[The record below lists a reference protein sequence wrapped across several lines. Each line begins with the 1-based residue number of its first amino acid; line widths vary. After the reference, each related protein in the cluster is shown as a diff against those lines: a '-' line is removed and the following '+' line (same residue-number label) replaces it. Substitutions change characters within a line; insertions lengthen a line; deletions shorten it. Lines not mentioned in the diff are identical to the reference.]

1 MLLRNKLSLLSTK
14 LLVIYAILLCI
25 KDDGMGPKELHQYFL
40 NNSPVK
46 ATKHLGKLERFKEGL
61 PPDRFNEEIYDL
73 TMNPSTGAPN
83 YQSKLQVQQQIIE
96 RSRFKIGAVP
106 GQDAASPWYTIGPN
120 NEAGRSRAA
129 LFDLADTADY
139 NRVIAGGVSGG
150 LWENTDITNSA
161 VAWTRIIDVPGNL
174 AVTNIIQDPTD
185 TNIMFV
191 GTGESYTSGDV
202 TGNGIYRSTNGG
214 VNWTQVFGSS
224 TGIATSTYNTG
235 NSIYEVEGYFYVNDL
250 AIWDHDNNS
259 ATQEYIYAAL
269 GYNAHSK
276 MNSTFLDLFDYD
288 LYLSRDGGNT
298 WNPVTI
304 TNPDTGVTEQFNDID
319 VQTISN
325 RLWLSTTNSFNN
337 TPGGNFYYAEPDG
350 AASIIRK
357 TPTWTTTPTNIRRT
371 EIAPSATNTDTHYII
386 ASVNNEANL
395 YKTTDDFS
403 TITTLNEPQDDEV
416 GMSSTDFTRGQSFY
430 DLEIEVDPTDDNIV
444 YAGGINWHRSDD
456 GGATWEQITKWN
468 NSPSW
473 FPNVTNISVSH
484 ADQHGLYFRPTAPD
498 EAVIVNDGGVAY
510 TTSLA
515 QATNT
520 ATFSDRENNFIT
532 TQFYRVAQTPDDFA
546 GDDLVLGGTQ
556 DNGTYQLSN
565 PGQATTAATS
575 IQGGDG
581 AATFFDQEGGDYSI
595 SNYIYNNSITR
606 INYDAAGNRDGGNW
620 WGTNLSD
627 DLSIPDNEGSF
638 INPAALDS
646 YNDIYFSNGRYC
658 DNCGP
663 PITSYLPARVRVI
676 TDLDGSP
683 STFTID
689 NVGSTTDYITAL
701 EVSRHTTNTTTLF
714 VGLRSGELKKITNA
728 GVDGGATITPNIHNQ
743 VGSISDIHIGETE
756 DDIYLTYYNY
766 GINGN
771 VMYSSDGGASWSNK
785 EGNLPDIPVF
795 SILHNPYEE
804 DEVIVGTE
812 LGVWKTDNFTNASPN
827 WTVAEEGMSDV
838 AVHDM
843 VFRGPSATN
852 NRVVAATYGRGIYVG
867 SFSSNSNP
875 PVTNTDSITLAEGG
889 TATTTTA
896 GATSVLINDT
906 DVDGDALT
914 ADFTQGPV
922 NAAVGDWAYSNTG
935 SFTYTHD
942 GSETTTD
949 TLVYRAYDGTTYGD
963 TVTVTINIT
972 PVNDCPTVVNPI
984 ADFNAIE
991 DDSDTVLNLSNTF
1004 GDEDN
1009 VMINITNVANA
1020 NTALLTATLN
1030 TNTLTLEYIENQ
1042 TGMATITIDVSDGT
1056 CTEQEEFVVTVIP
1069 QNDPPVGSP
1078 EVINVMENGTVTTT
1092 TGGATS
1098 VLINDTDA
1106 DGDALTADFTQGPFN
1121 AAGAGWAYS
1130 NTGSFTYTHD
1140 GSETTTDTFFYRA
1153 YDGTSYGNTVTVTIN
1168 ITPVNDCPT
1177 VVNPIADFTAMEDDP
1192 DTVLD
1197 LSNTFGDVDNANITI
1212 TNVSNANTALLTA
1225 TLNTNTLTLDYIN
1238 NQTGMATITINVTD
1252 GSCVEQETF
1261 VVTVVPQNDA
1271 PVGSPDVI
1279 DVMEN
1284 GTATTTTDNTSSVLT
1299 YDTDTENDP
1308 LTATLV
1314 PGSGPF
1320 HHQGGLGSFSL
1331 SSSGT
1336 FTYQHDGSETT
1347 TDTFDYTLS
1356 DGFSNVTVSVTINIT
1371 PVNDCPINSTPTL
1384 DIIVDE
1390 DDPDTIINFNDVF
1403 FDADLLPMQN
1413 SLSFIVTHTN
1423 ASLATLTLN
1432 TSTLTIDF
1440 QDNQFGSMVVTV
1452 TADDNAGCNTTV
1464 DVFNIT
1470 VNDVNDI
1477 PNTVTDT
1484 IAVDEGGTATITTA
1498 NNVSLLDNDSDIDGP
1513 DPIEMQIVSM
1523 PQYGTFAWSGTGT
1536 FTYVHDGSE
1545 TTTDSFSYLTF
1556 DGQDQGNTVVV
1567 LINISPI
1574 NDCPQ
1579 NTIFRNSVI
1588 NEDDGGLGYPIAT
1601 SDTSDPD
1608 NAYPLASYTVTYT
1621 NASIASVTFD
1631 PVVGDPF
1638 FQPIPNQN
1646 GTMTGTVT
1654 ISDGDPSCTLEVPFQ
1669 LTILPVNDCPTLDN
1683 PITDVSVNEDA
1694 PNQWIDIQNTFSDLE
1709 STTLIYSVSSNDPS
1723 IVTASLTA
1731 TSIILDF
1738 QDDAYGNATIII
1750 TASDG
1755 DINCTTD
1762 DLFDVTIASVNDGPT
1777 TNPEEIS
1784 VVNGGTITTLN
1795 DGTTT
1800 SVLDN
1805 DSDPE
1810 NNPITAELVTTT
1822 VNGTLILNTNGTF
1835 SYTHDGS
1842 ATSTDTFFYR
1852 ATDGYIPGNTVSVTI
1867 YINDPPVAV
1876 TETIA
1881 VLEAGTATTLNDGVT
1896 TSLLANDINTD
1907 GDPLTAVL
1915 VTNPTEG
1922 TLTLNPNGTFSY
1934 VHGGGNL
1941 SSDSF
1946 TYSANDG
1953 KINSAPVAV
1962 SITVTGTN
1970 DPPVAN
1976 NDNIIV
1982 PLNGTATTLD
1992 NGQTSVIAN
2001 DSDPDGDVLT
2011 ATLVSSPSFGALTLN
2026 PGGTFSYTQNGTLNS
2041 GDSFTYTVTDGTL
2054 TSAAA
2059 TVNILLSCSPCT
2071 ESIIEGGPNGVS
2083 FSYTD
2088 CLCKTVRV
2096 YVPKGKAYTFCHLDN
2111 SINVNAG
2118 NYTLITS
2125 RVCN

>member
-1 MLLRNKLSLLSTK
+1 MLLRDKLSLWSTK
-14 LLVIYAILLCI
+14 LLVVLVMILCI
-25 KDDGMGPKELHQYFL
+25 KDDGMSPKELHQYFL
-40 NNSPVK
+40 DNSPVQ
-46 ATKHLGKLERFKEGL
+46 ATKHLGKLERFKQGL

-73 TMNPSTGAPN
+73 TMNPSTGVPD

-106 GQDAASPWYTIGPN
+106 GQDADSPWYTIGPN

-129 LFDLADTADY
+129 LFDLADTGDY

-150 LWENTDITNSA
+150 LWENTDITDPG
-161 VAWTRIIDVPGNL
+161 VAWTRVTGVHGNL
-174 AVTNIIQDPTD
+174 AVSVIIQDPTD
-185 TNIMFV
+185 TNVMYV
-191 GTGESYTSGDV
+191 GTGESYTTGDV
-202 TGNGIYRSTNGG
+202 AGNGIYKSTNGG
-214 VNWTQVFGSS
+214 NNWIEVFPFPRSEITTTTVSG
-224 TGIATSTYNTG
+224 GEYD
-235 NSIYEVEGYFYVNDL
+235 VEGYFYINDL
-250 AIWDHDNNS
+250 AIWDHDNNP
-259 ATQEYIYAAL
+259 ATQEHIYAAL
-269 GYNAHSK
+269 GESFHSK
-276 MNSTFLDLFDYD
+276 MNQTFKDLTIYG
-288 LYLSRDGGNT
+288 LYRSIDGGIEWEKIAVNH
-298 WNPVTI
+298 
-304 TNPDTGVTEQFNDID
+304 PDNGAVGEHFNDID
-319 VQTISN
+319 VQKVSN
-325 RLWLSTTNSFNN
+325 RLWLSTTRSSYNFD
-337 TPGGNFYYAEPDG
+337 GGNFYFAEPDG
-350 AASIIRK
+350 TSSITRV
-357 TPTWTTTPTNIRRT
+357 TPTWTSTPTSIRRT
-371 EIAPSATNTDTHYII
+371 EIAPSETNTNTHYII
-386 ASVNNEANL
+386 ASVDGEANL
-395 YKTTDDFS
+395 YKTTDNFT
-403 TITTLNEPQDDEV
+403 TITTLNEPQDDED
-416 GMSSTDFTRGQSFY
+416 GMSPTDFTRGQSFY
-430 DLEIEVDPTDDNIV
+430 DLEIEVDPTDDDIV
-444 YAGGINWHRSDD
+444 YAGGINWHRSND
-456 GGATWEQITKWN
+456 GGTTWEQITKWN
-468 NSPSW
+468 DSDAW

-484 ADQHGLYFRPTAPD
+484 ADQHGLYFRPNAPD
-498 EAVIVNDGGVAY
+498 QAVVVNDGGVAY
-510 TTSLA
+510 STSLS

-520 ATFSDRENNFIT
+520 TTFSDREDNFVT

-546 GDDLVLGGTQ
+546 GDDLILGGTQ

-565 PGQATTAATS
+565 PNQALTAATS

-606 INYDAAGNRDGGNW
+606 IDYDAAGNRDIGNW

-627 DLSIPDNEGSF
+627 NLSIADNEGSF

-646 YNDIYFSNGRYC
+646 YNDIYFSNAGN
-658 DNCGP
+658 D
-663 PITSYLPARVRVI
+663 VRVI
-676 TDLDGSP
+676 SDLDGTP
-683 STFTID
+683 STFKIS
-689 NVGSTTDYITAL
+689 NVNTGSDYVTAL

-743 VGSISDIHIGETE
+743 VGSISDVHIGETE

-771 VMYSSDGGASWSNK
+771 IMYSDDGGANWSNK

-804 DEVIVGTE
+804 DEVIIGTE
-812 LGVWKTDNFTNASPN
+812 LGVWKTNNFTNPSPN

-843 VFRGPSATN
+843 VFRGSSATN

-867 SFSSNSNP
+867 SFSANTNA
-875 PVTNTDSITLAEGG
+875 PVTNTDSITLLEGG

-896 GATSVLINDT
+896 GVTSVLANDT
-906 DVDGDALT
+906 DGDGDALT
-914 ADFTQGPV
+914 ADFTQGPI
-922 NAAVGDWAYSNTG
+922 NAAGAGWAYSSTG

-949 TLVYRAYDGTTYGD
+949 TFVYRAYDGTTYGD

-972 PVNDCPTVVNPI
+972 PVNDCPTVDNPI
-984 ADFNAIE
+984 ADFN
-991 DDSDTVLNLSNTF
+991 
-1004 GDEDN
+1004 
-1009 VMINITNVANA
+1009 
-1020 NTALLTATLN
+1020 
-1030 TNTLTLEYIENQ
+1030 
-1042 TGMATITIDVSDGT
+1042 
-1056 CTEQEEFVVTVIP
+1056 
-1069 QNDPPVGSP
+1069 
-1078 EVINVMENGTVTTT
+1078 
-1092 TGGATS
+1092 
-1098 VLINDTDA
+1098 
-1106 DGDALTADFTQGPFN
+1106 
-1121 AAGAGWAYS
+1121 
-1130 NTGSFTYTHD
+1130 
-1140 GSETTTDTFFYRA
+1140 
-1153 YDGTSYGNTVTVTIN
+1153 
-1168 ITPVNDCPT
+1168 
-1177 VVNPIADFTAMEDDP
+1177 AMEDDP

-1197 LSNTFGDVDNANITI
+1197 LSNTFGDVDNAMITI

-1225 TLNTNTLTLDYIN
+1225 TINTNTLTLDYID
-1238 NQTGMATITINVTD
+1238 NQTGMATITIDVTD
-1252 GSCVEQETF
+1252 GTCVEQETF

-1271 PVGSPDVI
+1271 PVGSPDSI
-1279 DVMEN
+1279 NVMEN
-1284 GTATTTTDNTSSVLT
+1284 GTATTTTANSSSVLT
-1299 YDTDTENDP
+1299 NDTDTENDP
-1308 LTATLV
+1308 LRATLV

-1320 HHQGGLGSFSL
+1320 HHQVGLASFNL
-1331 SSSGT
+1331 SPSGT

-1347 TDTFDYTLS
+1347 TDTFDYSLS
-1356 DGFSNVTVSVTINIT
+1356 DGFSNVTVSVNINIT

-1390 DDPDTIINFNDVF
+1390 DEPDTLINFNDVIS
-1403 FDADLLPMQN
+1403 DADLLPIPN
-1413 SLSFIVTHTN
+1413 SLSYTVTHTN
-1423 ASLATLTLN
+1423 KSLATLTFN
-1432 TSTLTIDF
+1432 TSTLTIDY
-1440 QDNQFGSMVVTV
+1440 QDNQSGSMVVTV
-1452 TADDNAGCNTTV
+1452 TADDNAGCDTTI

-1470 VNDVNDI
+1470 VNSVNDI

-1484 IAVDEGGTATITTA
+1484 ISVDEGGTVTTTTA
-1498 NNVSLLDNDSDIDGP
+1498 NNSSLLDNDSDIDGP
-1513 DPIEMQIVSM
+1513 NPIEMQIVSP
-1523 PQYGTFAWSGTGT
+1523 PQFGTFAWSGTGT
-1536 FTYVHDGSE
+1536 FTYEHDSSE

-1556 DGQDQGNTVVV
+1556 DGQDQGNTVLV

-1579 NTIFRNSVI
+1579 NTEFRNQVI
-1588 NEDDGGLGYPIAT
+1588 NEDAGGLGYPIAT
-1601 SDTSDPD
+1601 SDTTDPD
-1608 NAYPLASYTVTYT
+1608 NPYPLASYTVTYT

-1631 PVVGDPF
+1631 PAVGDPF

-1694 PNQWIDIQNTFSDLE
+1694 PDQWIDIQNTFSDLE

-1738 QDDAYGNATIII
+1738 QDDGNGNATIII
-1750 TASDG
+1750 TVTDG

-1762 DLFDVTIASVNDGPT
+1762 DVFDVTIASINDGPT
-1777 TNPEEIS
+1777 TNPESIS
-1784 VVNGGTITTLN
+1784 VISGNTVTTLI
-1795 DGTTT
+1795 DGVTT

-1805 DSDPE
+1805 DTDPE
-1810 NNPITAELVTTT
+1810 GDAITSVLVTTT
-1822 VNGTLILNTNGTF
+1822 LNGVLILNANGTF

-1842 ATSTDTFFYR
+1842 ATSTDTFYYR
-1852 ATDGYIPGNTVSVTI
+1852 ATDGYVPGNTVSVSI
-1867 YINDPPVAV
+1867 FINNPPVAV

-1881 VLEAGTATTLNDGVT
+1881 VMEGGTATTTTNGSTSVLSND
-1896 TSLLANDINTD
+1896 TD
-1907 GDPLTAVL
+1907 ADAGDPLTAVL

-1941 SSDSF
+1941 ASDSF

-1953 KINSAPVAV
+1953 KINGAPVTV

-1976 NDNIIV
+1976 DDNIIV
-1982 PLNGTATTLD
+1982 PLNGTITTLD
-1992 NGQTSVIAN
+1992 NYQTSLTAN
-2001 DSDPDGDVLT
+2001 DIDPDGDVLT
-2011 ATLVSSPSFGALTLN
+2011 ASLVSTPTFGTITLN
-2026 PGGTFSYTQNGTLNS
+2026 PGGTFSYTQNGTLNG
-2041 GDSFTYTVTDGTL
+2041 GDSFIYSVSDGTL
-2054 TSAAA
+2054 TSSA

-2071 ESIIEGGPNGVS
+2071 ESIIEGGVNGVS

-2088 CLCKTVRV
+2088 CLCKTIRV

-2111 SINVNAG
+2111 SISVNSG

-2125 RVCN
+2125 KVCN

>member
-1 MLLRNKLSLLSTK
+1 MLLRNKLSLWSTK
-14 LLVIYAILLCI
+14 LLMVFAILLCI

-40 NNSPVK
+40 DNSPVQ
-46 ATKHLGKLERFKEGL
+46 ATKHLGKLERFKQGL

-73 TMNPSTGAPN
+73 TMNPSTGAPD

-106 GQDAASPWYTIGPN
+106 GQDADSPWYTIGPN

-129 LFDLADTADY
+129 LFDLADTVDY

-150 LWENTDITNSA
+150 LWENTDITNSSNP
-161 VAWTRIIDVPGNL
+161 WTRVTGVPGNL
-174 AVTNIIQDPTD
+174 AVSIIIQDPTD
-185 TNIMFV
+185 TNVMYV
-191 GTGESYTSGDV
+191 GTGESYTTGDV
-202 TGNGIYRSTNGG
+202 TGNGIYKSTNGG
-214 VNWTQVFGSS
+214 NNWIKVFPNSS
-224 TGIATSTYNTG
+224 TTTSTING
-235 NSIYEVEGYFYVNDL
+235 GQVDVEGYFYINDL
-250 AIWDHDNNS
+250 AIWDHDNNP
-259 ATQEYIYAAL
+259 ATQEHIYAAL
-269 GYNAHSK
+269 GESFHSK
-276 MNSTFLDLFDYD
+276 MNQTFKDLAIYGLYRST
-288 LYLSRDGGNT
+288 DGGIT
-298 WNPVTI
+298 WSPISVNH
-304 TNPDTGVTEQFNDID
+304 PDNAFVEEHFNDID
-319 VQTISN
+319 VQKVSN
-325 RLWLSTTNSFNN
+325 RLWLSTTRSNYNLN
-337 TPGGNFYYAEPDG
+337 GGNFYFAEPDG
-350 AASIIRK
+350 TSSITRVN
-357 TPTWTTTPTNIRRT
+357 PTWTTTPTNIRRT

-395 YKTTDDFS
+395 YKTTDNFAS
-403 TITTLNEPQDDEV
+403 ITSLNEPQDDED
-416 GMSSTDFTRGQSFY
+416 GMSPTDFTRGQSFY
-430 DLEIEVDPTDDNIV
+430 DLEIEVDPTDDDIV
-444 YAGGINWHRSDD
+444 YAGGINWHRSND
-456 GGATWEQITKWN
+456 GGTTWEQITKWN

-484 ADQHGLYFRPTAPD
+484 ADQHGLYFRPNAPD

-520 ATFSDRENNFIT
+520 ATFSDREDNFVT

-546 GDDLVLGGTQ
+546 GDDLILGGTQ

-565 PGQATTAATS
+565 PNQSLTAATS

-606 INYDAAGNRDGGNW
+606 IDYDAAGNRDIGNW

-646 YNDIYFSNGRYC
+646 YNDVYFSNAGN
-658 DNCGP
+658 D
-663 PITSYLPARVRVI
+663 VRVI
-676 TDLDGSP
+676 TDLDGTP
-683 STFTID
+683 STFKIN
-689 NVGSTTDYITAL
+689 NVNTGSDYVTAL

-728 GVDGGATITPNIHNQ
+728 SVDGGAIITPNIHNQ

-771 VMYSSDGGASWSNK
+771 VMYSSDGGANWSNK

-843 VFRGPSATN
+843 VFRGPSAAN

-914 ADFTQGPV
+914 ADFTQGPF
-922 NAAVGDWAYSNTG
+922 NAAGAGWAYSSTG

-949 TLVYRAYDGTTYGD
+949 TFVYRAYDGTTYGD

-972 PVNDCPTVVNPI
+972 PVNDCPTV
-984 ADFNAIE
+984 D
-991 DDSDTVLNLSNTF
+991 
-1004 GDEDN
+1004 
-1009 VMINITNVANA
+1009 
-1020 NTALLTATLN
+1020 
-1030 TNTLTLEYIENQ
+1030 
-1042 TGMATITIDVSDGT
+1042 
-1056 CTEQEEFVVTVIP
+1056 
-1069 QNDPPVGSP
+1069 
-1078 EVINVMENGTVTTT
+1078 
-1092 TGGATS
+1092 
-1098 VLINDTDA
+1098 
-1106 DGDALTADFTQGPFN
+1106 
-1121 AAGAGWAYS
+1121 
-1130 NTGSFTYTHD
+1130 
-1140 GSETTTDTFFYRA
+1140 
-1153 YDGTSYGNTVTVTIN
+1153 
-1168 ITPVNDCPT
+1168 
-1177 VVNPIADFTAMEDDP
+1177 NPIADFTAMEDDP

-1197 LSNTFGDVDNANITI
+1197 LSNTFGDVDNAMITI

-1238 NQTGMATITINVTD
+1238 NQTGMATITIDVTD
-1252 GSCVEQETF
+1252 GSCIEQETF
-1261 VVTVVPQNDA
+1261 VVTVIPQNDPPITNTDSITLVEGGTA
-1271 PVGSPDVI
+1271 TTTTAGATSVLINDTDVEGDALTADFTQGPFNAAGAGWAYSSTGSFTYTHDGSETTTDTFVYRAYDGTTYGDTVTVTINITPVNDCPTVDNPIADFTAMEDDPDTVLDLSNTFGDVDNAMITITNVSNANTALLTATLNTNTLTLDYINNQTGMATITIDVTDGSCIEQETFVVTVIPQNDPPVGSPDVI
-1279 DVMEN
+1279 NVMEG
-1284 GTATTTTDNTSSVLT
+1284 GTATTTTANNSSVLT
-1299 YDTDTENDP
+1299 DDIDTENDP
-1308 LTATLV
+1308 LRATLV
-1314 PGSGPF
+1314 VGSGPF

-1384 DIIVDE
+1384 DIIIDE
-1390 DDPDTIINFNDVF
+1390 DDPDTLINFKDVF
-1403 FDADLLPMQN
+1403 SDADLLPMPN
-1413 SLSFIVTHTN
+1413 SLSYIVTHTN
-1423 ASLATLTLN
+1423 ASLATLTLD
-1432 TSTLTIDF
+1432 TSTLTIDY
-1440 QDNQFGSMVVTV
+1440 QDNQSGSMVVTV
-1452 TADDNAGCNTTV
+1452 TADDNAGCNTTT

-1470 VNDVNDI
+1470 VISVNDI
-1477 PNTVTDT
+1477 PKTVTDT
-1484 IAVDEGGTATITTA
+1484 ISVDEGGTVTTTTA
-1498 NNVSLLDNDSDIDGP
+1498 NNSSLLDNDSDIDGP
-1513 DPIEMQIVSM
+1513 NPIEMQIVSP
-1523 PQYGTFAWSGTGT
+1523 PQFGTFAWSGTGT

-1579 NTIFRNSVI
+1579 NTTFRNTVI

-1601 SDTSDPD
+1601 IDTTDPD
-1608 NAYPLASYTVTYT
+1608 NSYPLASYTVTYT
-1621 NASIASVTFD
+1621 NASIATVTFD
-1631 PVVGDPF
+1631 PAVGDPS

-1654 ISDGDPSCTLEVPFQ
+1654 ISDGDPSCTLEVPFL

-1683 PITDVSVNEDA
+1683 PITDINVNEDA
-1694 PNQWIDIQNTFSDLE
+1694 QDQWIDIQNTFSDLE
-1709 STTLIYSVSSNDPS
+1709 STTLIYTVSSNDPS

-1738 QDDAYGNATIII
+1738 QDDANGNATIVI

-1762 DLFDVTIASVNDGPT
+1762 DLFDVTIASINDGPT
-1777 TNPEEIS
+1777 TNPEVIS
-1784 VVNGGTITTLN
+1784 VINGGTVITLN
-1795 DGTTT
+1795 DGITT

-1810 NNPITAELVTTT
+1810 NNPITAQLVTTT
-1822 VNGTLILNTNGTF
+1822 VNGTLILNANGTF

-1842 ATSTDTFFYR
+1842 ATSTDTFLYR
-1852 ATDGYIPGNTVSVTI
+1852 ATDGFIAGNTVSVTI
-1867 YINDPPVAV
+1867 YINNPPVAV

-1896 TSLLANDINTD
+1896 TSLLANDTDGD

-1922 TLTLNPNGTFSY
+1922 TLTLNPDGTFSY

-1953 KINSAPVAV
+1953 KINGVPVMV
-1962 SITVTGTN
+1962 SVTVTGTN

-2011 ATLVSSPSFGALTLN
+2011 ATLVSSPSFGTLTLN

-2083 FSYTD
+2083 FSYKD

-2096 YVPKGKAYTFCHLDN
+2096 YVPKGKAFTFCHLDN

-2118 NYTLITS
+2118 SYTLITS
-2125 RVCN
+2125 KVCN

>member
-1 MLLRNKLSLLSTK
+1 MLLRDKLSLWSTK
-14 LLVIYAILLCI
+14 LLVVLVMILCI
-25 KDDGMGPKELHQYFL
+25 KDDGMSPKELHQYFL
-40 NNSPVK
+40 DNSPVQ
-46 ATKHLGKLERFKEGL
+46 ATKHLGKLERFKQGL

-73 TMNPSTGAPN
+73 TMNPSTGVPD

-106 GQDAASPWYTIGPN
+106 GQDADSPWYTIGPN

-129 LFDLADTADY
+129 LFDLADTGDY

-150 LWENTDITNSA
+150 LWENTDITDPG
-161 VAWTRIIDVPGNL
+161 VAWTPVTGVPGNL
-174 AVTNIIQDPTD
+174 AVSVIIQDPTD
-185 TNIMFV
+185 TNVMYV
-191 GTGESYTSGDV
+191 GTGESYTTGDV
-202 TGNGIYRSTNGG
+202 AGNGIYKSTNGG
-214 VNWTQVFGSS
+214 NNWIEVFPFPRSEITTTTVSG
-224 TGIATSTYNTG
+224 GEYD
-235 NSIYEVEGYFYVNDL
+235 VEGYFYINDL
-250 AIWDHDNNS
+250 AIWDHDNNP
-259 ATQEYIYAAL
+259 ATQEHIYAAL
-269 GYNAHSK
+269 GESFHSK
-276 MNSTFLDLFDYD
+276 MNQTFKDLTIYG
-288 LYLSRDGGNT
+288 LYRSIDGGIEWEKIAVNH
-298 WNPVTI
+298 
-304 TNPDTGVTEQFNDID
+304 PDNGAVGEHFNDID
-319 VQTISN
+319 VQKVSN
-325 RLWLSTTNSFNN
+325 RLWLSTTRSSYNFD
-337 TPGGNFYYAEPDG
+337 GGNFYFAEPDG
-350 AASIIRK
+350 TSSITRV
-357 TPTWTTTPTNIRRT
+357 TPTWTSTPTSIRRT
-371 EIAPSATNTDTHYII
+371 EIAPSETNTNTHYII
-386 ASVNNEANL
+386 ASVDGEANL
-395 YKTTDDFS
+395 YKTTDNFT
-403 TITTLNEPQDDEV
+403 TITTLNEPQDDED
-416 GMSSTDFTRGQSFY
+416 GMSPTDFTRGQSFY
-430 DLEIEVDPTDDNIV
+430 DLEIEVDPTDDDIV
-444 YAGGINWHRSDD
+444 YAGGINWHRSND
-456 GGATWEQITKWN
+456 GGTTWEQITKWN
-468 NSPSW
+468 DSDAW

-484 ADQHGLYFRPTAPD
+484 ADQHGLYFRPNAPD
-498 EAVIVNDGGVAY
+498 QAVVVNDGGVAY
-510 TTSLA
+510 STSLS

-520 ATFSDRENNFIT
+520 TTFSDREDNFVT

-546 GDDLVLGGTQ
+546 GDDLILGGTQ

-565 PGQATTAATS
+565 PNQALTAATS

-606 INYDAAGNRDGGNW
+606 IDYDAAGNRDIGNW

-627 DLSIPDNEGSF
+627 NLSIADNEGSF

-646 YNDIYFSNGRYC
+646 YNDIYFSNAGN
-658 DNCGP
+658 D
-663 PITSYLPARVRVI
+663 VRVI
-676 TDLDGSP
+676 SDLDGTP
-683 STFTID
+683 STFKIS
-689 NVGSTTDYITAL
+689 NVNTGSDYVTAL

-743 VGSISDIHIGETE
+743 VGSISDVHIGETE

-771 VMYSSDGGASWSNK
+771 IMYSDDGGANWSNK

-804 DEVIVGTE
+804 DEVIIGTE
-812 LGVWKTDNFTNASPN
+812 LGVWKTNNFTNPSPN

-843 VFRGPSATN
+843 VFRGSSATN

-867 SFSSNSNP
+867 SFSANTNA
-875 PVTNTDSITLAEGG
+875 PVTNTDSITLLEGG

-896 GATSVLINDT
+896 GVTSVLANDT
-906 DVDGDALT
+906 DGDGDALT
-914 ADFTQGPV
+914 ADFTQGPI
-922 NAAVGDWAYSNTG
+922 NAAGAGWAYSSTG

-949 TLVYRAYDGTTYGD
+949 TFVYRAYDGTTYGD

-972 PVNDCPTVVNPI
+972 PVNDCPTVDNPI
-984 ADFNAIE
+984 ADFN
-991 DDSDTVLNLSNTF
+991 
-1004 GDEDN
+1004 
-1009 VMINITNVANA
+1009 
-1020 NTALLTATLN
+1020 
-1030 TNTLTLEYIENQ
+1030 
-1042 TGMATITIDVSDGT
+1042 
-1056 CTEQEEFVVTVIP
+1056 
-1069 QNDPPVGSP
+1069 
-1078 EVINVMENGTVTTT
+1078 
-1092 TGGATS
+1092 
-1098 VLINDTDA
+1098 
-1106 DGDALTADFTQGPFN
+1106 
-1121 AAGAGWAYS
+1121 
-1130 NTGSFTYTHD
+1130 
-1140 GSETTTDTFFYRA
+1140 
-1153 YDGTSYGNTVTVTIN
+1153 
-1168 ITPVNDCPT
+1168 
-1177 VVNPIADFTAMEDDP
+1177 AMEDDP

-1197 LSNTFGDVDNANITI
+1197 LSNTFGDVDNAMITI

-1225 TLNTNTLTLDYIN
+1225 TINTNTLTLDYID
-1238 NQTGMATITINVTD
+1238 NQTGMATITIDVTD
-1252 GSCVEQETF
+1252 GTCVEQETF

-1271 PVGSPDVI
+1271 PVGSPDSI
-1279 DVMEN
+1279 NVMEN
-1284 GTATTTTDNTSSVLT
+1284 GTATTTTANSSSVLT
-1299 YDTDTENDP
+1299 NDTDTENDP
-1308 LTATLV
+1308 LRATLV

-1320 HHQGGLGSFSL
+1320 HHQVGLGSFNL
-1331 SSSGT
+1331 SPSGT

-1347 TDTFDYTLS
+1347 TDTFDYSLS
-1356 DGFSNVTVSVTINIT
+1356 DGFSNVTVSVNINIT

-1390 DDPDTIINFNDVF
+1390 DEPDTLINFNDVIS
-1403 FDADLLPMQN
+1403 DADLLPIPN
-1413 SLSFIVTHTN
+1413 SLSYTVTHTN
-1423 ASLATLTLN
+1423 TSLATLTFN
-1432 TSTLTIDF
+1432 TSTLTIDY
-1440 QDNQFGSMVVTV
+1440 QDNQSGSMVVTV
-1452 TADDNAGCNTTV
+1452 TADDNAGCDTTI

-1470 VNDVNDI
+1470 VNSVNDI

-1484 IAVDEGGTATITTA
+1484 ISVDEGGTVTTTTA
-1498 NNVSLLDNDSDIDGP
+1498 NNSSLLDNDSDIDGP
-1513 DPIEMQIVSM
+1513 NPIEMQIVSP
-1523 PQYGTFAWSGTGT
+1523 PQFGTFAWSGTGT
-1536 FTYVHDGSE
+1536 FTYEHDSSE

-1556 DGQDQGNTVVV
+1556 DGQDQGNTVLV

-1579 NTIFRNSVI
+1579 NTEFRNQVI
-1588 NEDDGGLGYPIAT
+1588 NEDAGGLGYPIAT
-1601 SDTSDPD
+1601 SDTTDPD
-1608 NAYPLASYTVTYT
+1608 NPYPLASYTVTYT

-1631 PVVGDPF
+1631 PAVGDPF

-1694 PNQWIDIQNTFSDLE
+1694 PDQWIDIQNTFSDLE

-1738 QDDAYGNATIII
+1738 QDDGNGNATIII
-1750 TASDG
+1750 TVTDG

-1762 DLFDVTIASVNDGPT
+1762 DVFDVTIASINDGPT
-1777 TNPEEIS
+1777 TNPESIS
-1784 VVNGGTITTLN
+1784 VISGNTVTTLI
-1795 DGTTT
+1795 DGVTT

-1805 DSDPE
+1805 DTDPE
-1810 NNPITAELVTTT
+1810 GDAITSVLVTTT
-1822 VNGTLILNTNGTF
+1822 LNGVLILNANGTF

-1842 ATSTDTFFYR
+1842 ATSTDTFYYR
-1852 ATDGYIPGNTVSVTI
+1852 ATDGYVPGNTVSVSI
-1867 YINDPPVAV
+1867 FINNPPVAV

-1881 VLEAGTATTLNDGVT
+1881 VMEGGTATTTTNGSTSVLSND
-1896 TSLLANDINTD
+1896 TD
-1907 GDPLTAVL
+1907 ADAGDPLTAVL

-1941 SSDSF
+1941 ASDSF

-1953 KINSAPVAV
+1953 KINGAPVTV

-1976 NDNIIV
+1976 DDNIIV
-1982 PLNGTATTLD
+1982 PLNGTITTLD
-1992 NGQTSVIAN
+1992 NYQTSLTAN
-2001 DSDPDGDVLT
+2001 DIDPDGDVLT
-2011 ATLVSSPSFGALTLN
+2011 ASLVSTPTFGTITLN
-2026 PGGTFSYTQNGTLNS
+2026 PGGTFSYTQNGTLNG
-2041 GDSFTYTVTDGTL
+2041 GDSFIYSVSDGTL
-2054 TSAAA
+2054 TSSA

-2071 ESIIEGGPNGVS
+2071 ESIIEGGVNGVS

-2088 CLCKTVRV
+2088 CLCKTIRV

-2111 SINVNAG
+2111 SISVNSG

-2125 RVCN
+2125 KVCN

>member
-1 MLLRNKLSLLSTK
+1 M
-14 LLVIYAILLCI
+14 VFAIILCT
-25 KDDGMGPKELHQYFL
+25 KDDGMGPKELHKHFL
-40 NNSPVK
+40 DNSPVK
-46 ATKHLGKLERFKEGL
+46 ATKHLGKLERFRQGL

-73 TMNPSTGAPN
+73 TMNPSTGVPD
-83 YQSKLQVQQQIIE
+83 YQSKLKVQQQIIE
-96 RSRFKIGAVP
+96 RSRLKIGAVP
-106 GQDAASPWYTIGPN
+106 GQDADSPWYTIGPN

-150 LWENTDITNSA
+150 LWVNTDITNPG
-161 VAWTRIIDVPGNL
+161 VAWTRVTGVPGNL
-174 AVTNIIQDPTD
+174 AVSVIIQDPTD
-185 TNIMFV
+185 TNVMYV
-191 GTGESYTSGDV
+191 GTGESYTTGDV
-202 TGNGIYRSTNGG
+202 AGNGIYKSTNGG
-214 VNWTQVFGSS
+214 NTWIEVYPNSS
-224 TGIATSTYNTG
+224 TITTTVNGGQYD
-235 NSIYEVEGYFYVNDL
+235 VEGYFYINDL
-250 AIWDHDNNS
+250 AIWDHDNNP
-259 ATQEYIYAAL
+259 ATQEHIYAAL
-269 GYNAHSK
+269 GESFHSK
-276 MNSTFLDLFDYD
+276 MNQTFKDFTIYG
-288 LYLSRDGGNT
+288 LYRSVDGGIT
-298 WNPVTI
+298 WSKIIVNH
-304 TNPDTGVTEQFNDID
+304 PDNGAVGEHFNDID
-319 VQTISN
+319 IQEVSN
-325 RLWLSTTNSFNN
+325 RLWLSTTRSSY
-337 TPGGNFYYAEPDG
+337 PLEGGNFYFAEPDG
-350 AASIIRK
+350 TSSITRV
-357 TPTWTTTPTNIRRT
+357 TPTWTSTPTDIRRT
-371 EIAPSATNTDTHYII
+371 EIAPSETNTNTHYII
-386 ASVNNEANL
+386 AEVDGEANL
-395 YKTTDDFS
+395 YKTTDNFT

-416 GMSSTDFTRGQSFY
+416 GMSPTDFTRGQSSY
-430 DLEIEVDPTDDNIV
+430 DLEIEVDPTDDDIV
-444 YAGGINWHRSDD
+444 YAGGINWHRSND
-456 GGATWEQITKWN
+456 GGTTWEQITKWN
-468 NSPSW
+468 NSVAW

-484 ADQHGLYFRPTAPD
+484 ADQHGLYFRPNAPD
-498 EAVIVNDGGVAY
+498 QAVVVNDGGVAY
-510 TTSLA
+510 STSLS

-520 ATFSDRENNFIT
+520 TTFSDREDNFIT

-546 GDDLVLGGTQ
+546 GDDLILGGTQ

-565 PGQATTAATS
+565 PNQALTAATS

-595 SNYIYNNSITR
+595 SNYVYNNSITR
-606 INYDAAGNRDGGNW
+606 IDYDAAGNRDIGNW
-620 WGTNLSD
+620 WGTSLSD

-646 YNDIYFSNGRYC
+646 YNDVYFSNAGN
-658 DNCGP
+658 D
-663 PITSYLPARVRVI
+663 VRVI
-676 TDLDGSP
+676 TDLDGTP
-683 STFTID
+683 STFKIN
-689 NVGSTTDYITAL
+689 NVNTGSDYVTAL

-728 GVDGGATITPNIHNQ
+728 GVDGGAIITPNIHNQ

-771 VMYSSDGGASWSNK
+771 IMYSDDGGESWSNK

-812 LGVWKTDNFTNASPN
+812 LGVWKTNNFTNPSPN
-827 WTVAEEGMSDV
+827 WTVADEGMSDV

-867 SFSSNSNP
+867 SFSANSNP
-875 PVTNTDSITLAEGG
+875 PVTNTDSITLVEGG

-896 GATSVLINDT
+896 GVTSVLANDT
-906 DVDGDALT
+906 DPDGDTLT
-914 ADFTQGPV
+914 ADFTEGPV
-922 NAAVGDWAYSNTG
+922 NAAGAGWAYSSTG
-935 SFTYTHD
+935 SFTYEHD

-949 TLVYRAYDGTTYGD
+949 TFVYRAYDGTTYGD

-972 PVNDCPTVVNPI
+972 PVNDCPTVDNPI
-984 ADFNAIE
+984 ADFN
-991 DDSDTVLNLSNTF
+991 
-1004 GDEDN
+1004 
-1009 VMINITNVANA
+1009 
-1020 NTALLTATLN
+1020 
-1030 TNTLTLEYIENQ
+1030 
-1042 TGMATITIDVSDGT
+1042 
-1056 CTEQEEFVVTVIP
+1056 
-1069 QNDPPVGSP
+1069 
-1078 EVINVMENGTVTTT
+1078 
-1092 TGGATS
+1092 
-1098 VLINDTDA
+1098 
-1106 DGDALTADFTQGPFN
+1106 
-1121 AAGAGWAYS
+1121 
-1130 NTGSFTYTHD
+1130 
-1140 GSETTTDTFFYRA
+1140 
-1153 YDGTSYGNTVTVTIN
+1153 
-1168 ITPVNDCPT
+1168 
-1177 VVNPIADFTAMEDDP
+1177 AMEDDP

-1197 LSNTFGDVDNANITI
+1197 LSNTFGDVDNAMITI

-1225 TLNTNTLTLDYIN
+1225 TINTNTLTLDYIDDQTGMATITIDITDGTCVQQETFVVTVIPQN
-1238 NQTGMATITINVTD
+1238 DPPITNTDSITLVEGGTATTTTAGVTSVLINDTDVEGDTLTADFTEGPVNAAGAGWAYSSTGSFTYEHDGSETTTDTFVYRAYDGTTYGDTVTVTINITPVNDCPTVDNPIADFNAMEDDPDTVLDLSNTFGDVDNAMITITNVSNANTALLTATINTNTLTLDYIDNQTGMATITIDVTD
-1252 GSCVEQETF
+1252 GTCVEQETF
-1261 VVTVVPQNDA
+1261 VVTVIPQNDA
-1271 PVGSPDVI
+1271 PVGGSDIINVL
-1279 DVMEN
+1279 EN
-1284 GTATTTTDNTSSVLT
+1284 GTVTVTTGGATSVLKN
-1299 YDTDTENDP
+1299 DTDTEDDP
-1308 LTATLV
+1308 LTVSLV

-1320 HHQGGLGSFSL
+1320 HHQGSFSL
-1331 SSSGT
+1331 SSSGI

-1371 PVNDCPINSTPTL
+1371 PVNDCPITSTPTV
-1384 DIIVDE
+1384 DITVDE
-1390 DDPDTIINFNDVF
+1390 DNPDTVLNFNNVFSDIDV
-1403 FDADLLPMQN
+1403 LPTPN
-1413 SLSFIVTHTN
+1413 NLSYTITHTN
-1423 ASLATLTLN
+1423 ALLATLTLN
-1432 TSTLTIDF
+1432 STTLTIDY

-1452 TADDNAGCNTTV
+1452 TADDNAGCNTAIDT
-1464 DVFNIT
+1464 FNIS
-1470 VNDVNDI
+1470 VNSVNDI
-1477 PNTVTDT
+1477 PNTVSDT
-1484 IAVDEGGTATITTA
+1484 ISLDEGGTATTTIA
-1498 NNVSLLDNDSDIDGP
+1498 NNSSLLDNDNDVDGP
-1513 DPIEMQIVSM
+1513 NPIEMQIVSP
-1523 PQYGTFAWSGTGT
+1523 PQFGTFAWSGTGT
-1536 FTYVHDGSE
+1536 FTYEHDSSE

-1556 DGQDQGNTVVV
+1556 DGQDQGNTVMV

-1579 NTIFRNSVI
+1579 NTVFRNTII
-1588 NEDDGGLGYPIAT
+1588 NEDDGGLSYPIAT

-1608 NAYPLASYTVTYT
+1608 NPYPLASYTVTYT

-1631 PVVGDPF
+1631 PAIGDPY

-1694 PNQWIDIQNTFSDLE
+1694 PDQWIDIQNTFSDVE
-1709 STTLIYSVSSNDPS
+1709 STTLNYTVSSNNPS

-1738 QDDAYGNATIII
+1738 QDNANGDATIII
-1750 TASDG
+1750 TATDG
-1755 DINCTTD
+1755 DINCTID
-1762 DLFDVTIASVNDGPT
+1762 DLFDVTIASINDGPS
-1777 TNPEEIS
+1777 TNPEIIS
-1784 VVNGGTITTLN
+1784 VINGGTVITLN

-1810 NNPITAELVTTT
+1810 NNPITAQLVTTT
-1822 VNGTLILNTNGTF
+1822 VNGTLILNANGTF

-1842 ATSTDTFFYR
+1842 ATSTDTFLYR
-1852 ATDGYIPGNTVSVTI
+1852 ATDGFIPGNTVSVTI
-1867 YINDPPVAV
+1867 YINNPPLAV

-1896 TSLLANDINTD
+1896 TSLLTNDTDTD

-1922 TLTLNPNGTFSY
+1922 TLTLNPDGTFSY

-1953 KINSAPVAV
+1953 KINGAPVTV

-1992 NGQTSVIAN
+1992 NGQNSIIAN
-2001 DSDPDGDVLT
+2001 DSDPDGDTLT
-2011 ATLVSSPSFGALTLN
+2011 ATLVSSPSFGTLTLN

-2041 GDSFTYTVTDGTL
+2041 GDSFTYTVTDGIL
-2054 TSAAA
+2054 TSGSA

-2083 FSYTD
+2083 FSYKD

-2125 RVCN
+2125 KVCN

>member
-1 MLLRNKLSLLSTK
+1 MLLRDKLSLWSTK
-14 LLVIYAILLCI
+14 LLVVLVMILCI
-25 KDDGMGPKELHQYFL
+25 KDDGMSPKELHQYFL
-40 NNSPVK
+40 DNSPVQ
-46 ATKHLGKLERFKEGL
+46 ATKHLGKLERFKQGL

-73 TMNPSTGAPN
+73 TMNPSTGVPD

-106 GQDAASPWYTIGPN
+106 GQDADSPWYTIGPN

-129 LFDLADTADY
+129 LFDLADTGDY

-150 LWENTDITNSA
+150 LWENTDITDPG
-161 VAWTRIIDVPGNL
+161 VAWTPVTGVPGNL
-174 AVTNIIQDPTD
+174 AVSVIIQDPTD
-185 TNIMFV
+185 TNVMYV
-191 GTGESYTSGDV
+191 GTGESYTTGDV
-202 TGNGIYRSTNGG
+202 AGNGIYKSTNGG
-214 VNWTQVFGSS
+214 NNWIEVFPFPRSEITTTTVSG
-224 TGIATSTYNTG
+224 GEYD
-235 NSIYEVEGYFYVNDL
+235 VEGYFYINDL
-250 AIWDHDNNS
+250 AIWDHDNNP
-259 ATQEYIYAAL
+259 ATQEHIYAAL
-269 GYNAHSK
+269 GESFHSK
-276 MNSTFLDLFDYD
+276 MNQTFKDLAIYG
-288 LYLSRDGGNT
+288 LYRSIDGGIEWEKIAVNH
-298 WNPVTI
+298 
-304 TNPDTGVTEQFNDID
+304 PDNGAVGEHFNDID
-319 VQTISN
+319 VQKVSN
-325 RLWLSTTNSFNN
+325 RLWLSTTRSSYNFD
-337 TPGGNFYYAEPDG
+337 GGNFYFAEPDG
-350 AASIIRK
+350 TSSITRV
-357 TPTWTTTPTNIRRT
+357 TPTWTSTPTSIRRT
-371 EIAPSATNTDTHYII
+371 EIAPSETNTNTHYII
-386 ASVNNEANL
+386 ASVDGEANL
-395 YKTTDDFS
+395 YKTTDNFT
-403 TITTLNEPQDDEV
+403 TITTLNEPQDDED
-416 GMSSTDFTRGQSFY
+416 GMSPTDFTRGQSFY
-430 DLEIEVDPTDDNIV
+430 DLEIEVDPTDDDIV
-444 YAGGINWHRSDD
+444 YAGGINWHRSND
-456 GGATWEQITKWN
+456 GGTTWEQITKWN
-468 NSPSW
+468 DSDAW

-484 ADQHGLYFRPTAPD
+484 ADQHGLYFRPNAPD
-498 EAVIVNDGGVAY
+498 QAVVVNDGGVAY
-510 TTSLA
+510 STSLS

-520 ATFSDRENNFIT
+520 TTFSDREDNFVT

-546 GDDLVLGGTQ
+546 GDDLILGGTQ

-565 PGQATTAATS
+565 PNQALTAATS

-606 INYDAAGNRDGGNW
+606 IDYDAAGNRDIGNW

-627 DLSIPDNEGSF
+627 NLSIADNEGSF

-646 YNDIYFSNGRYC
+646 YNDIYFSNAGN
-658 DNCGP
+658 D
-663 PITSYLPARVRVI
+663 VRVI
-676 TDLDGSP
+676 SDLDGTP
-683 STFTID
+683 STFKIS
-689 NVGSTTDYITAL
+689 NVNTGSDYVTAL

-743 VGSISDIHIGETE
+743 VGSISDVHIGETE

-771 VMYSSDGGASWSNK
+771 IMYSDDGGANWSNK

-804 DEVIVGTE
+804 DEVIIGTE
-812 LGVWKTDNFTNASPN
+812 LGVWKTNNFTNPSPN

-843 VFRGPSATN
+843 VFRGSSATN

-867 SFSSNSNP
+867 SFSANTNA
-875 PVTNTDSITLAEGG
+875 PVTNTDSITLLEGE

-896 GATSVLINDT
+896 GVTSVLANDT
-906 DVDGDALT
+906 DGDGDALT
-914 ADFTQGPV
+914 ADFTQGPI
-922 NAAVGDWAYSNTG
+922 NAAGAGWAYSSTG

-949 TLVYRAYDGTTYGD
+949 TFVYRAYDGTTYGD

-972 PVNDCPTVVNPI
+972 PVNDCPTVDNPI
-984 ADFNAIE
+984 ADFN
-991 DDSDTVLNLSNTF
+991 
-1004 GDEDN
+1004 
-1009 VMINITNVANA
+1009 
-1020 NTALLTATLN
+1020 
-1030 TNTLTLEYIENQ
+1030 
-1042 TGMATITIDVSDGT
+1042 
-1056 CTEQEEFVVTVIP
+1056 
-1069 QNDPPVGSP
+1069 
-1078 EVINVMENGTVTTT
+1078 
-1092 TGGATS
+1092 
-1098 VLINDTDA
+1098 
-1106 DGDALTADFTQGPFN
+1106 
-1121 AAGAGWAYS
+1121 
-1130 NTGSFTYTHD
+1130 
-1140 GSETTTDTFFYRA
+1140 
-1153 YDGTSYGNTVTVTIN
+1153 
-1168 ITPVNDCPT
+1168 
-1177 VVNPIADFTAMEDDP
+1177 AMEDDP

-1197 LSNTFGDVDNANITI
+1197 LSNTFGDVDNAMITI

-1225 TLNTNTLTLDYIN
+1225 TINTNTLTLDYVD
-1238 NQTGMATITINVTD
+1238 NQTGIATITIDVTD
-1252 GSCVEQETF
+1252 GTCVEQETF

-1271 PVGSPDVI
+1271 PVGSPDSI
-1279 DVMEN
+1279 NVMEN
-1284 GTATTTTDNTSSVLT
+1284 GTATTTTAGVTSVLANDTDGDGDALTADFTQGPINAAGAGWAYSSTGSFTYTHDGSETTTDTFVYRAYDGTTYGDTVTVTINITPVNDCPTVDNPIADFNAMEDDPDTVLDLSNTFGDVDNAMITITNVSNANTALLTATINTNTLTLDYVDNQTGIATITIDVTDGTCVEQETFVVTVVPQNDAPVGSPDSINVMENGTATTTTANSSSVLT
-1299 YDTDTENDP
+1299 NDTDTENDP
-1308 LTATLV
+1308 LRATLV

-1320 HHQGGLGSFSL
+1320 HHQVGLGSFNL
-1331 SSSGT
+1331 SPSGT

-1347 TDTFDYTLS
+1347 TDTFDYSLS
-1356 DGFSNVTVSVTINIT
+1356 DGFSNVTVSVNINIT

-1390 DDPDTIINFNDVF
+1390 DEPDTLINFNDVIS
-1403 FDADLLPMQN
+1403 DADLLPIPN
-1413 SLSFIVTHTN
+1413 SLSYTVTHTN
-1423 ASLATLTLN
+1423 TSLATLTFN
-1432 TSTLTIDF
+1432 TSTLTIDY
-1440 QDNQFGSMVVTV
+1440 QDNQSGSMVVTV
-1452 TADDNAGCNTTV
+1452 TADDNAGCDTTI

-1470 VNDVNDI
+1470 VNSVNDI

-1484 IAVDEGGTATITTA
+1484 ISVDEGGTVTTTTA
-1498 NNVSLLDNDSDIDGP
+1498 NNSSLLDNDSDIDGP
-1513 DPIEMQIVSM
+1513 NPIEMQIVSP
-1523 PQYGTFAWSGTGT
+1523 PQFGTFAWSGTGT
-1536 FTYVHDGSE
+1536 FTYEHDSSE

-1556 DGQDQGNTVVV
+1556 DGQDQGNTVLV

-1579 NTIFRNSVI
+1579 NTEFRNQVI
-1588 NEDDGGLGYPIAT
+1588 NEDAGGLGYPIAT
-1601 SDTSDPD
+1601 SDTTDPD
-1608 NAYPLASYTVTYT
+1608 NPYPLASYTVTYT

-1631 PVVGDPF
+1631 PAVGDPF

-1694 PNQWIDIQNTFSDLE
+1694 PDQWIDIQNTFSDLE

-1738 QDDAYGNATIII
+1738 QDDGNGNATIII
-1750 TASDG
+1750 TVTDG

-1762 DLFDVTIASVNDGPT
+1762 DVFDVTIASINDGPT
-1777 TNPEEIS
+1777 TNPESIS
-1784 VVNGGTITTLN
+1784 VISGNTVTTLI
-1795 DGTTT
+1795 DGVTT

-1805 DSDPE
+1805 DTDPE
-1810 NNPITAELVTTT
+1810 GDAITSVLVTTT
-1822 VNGTLILNTNGTF
+1822 LNGVLILNANGTF

-1842 ATSTDTFFYR
+1842 ATSTDTFYYR
-1852 ATDGYIPGNTVSVTI
+1852 ATDGYVPGNTVSVSI
-1867 YINDPPVAV
+1867 FINNPPVAV

-1881 VLEAGTATTLNDGVT
+1881 VMEGGTATTTTNGSTSVLSND
-1896 TSLLANDINTD
+1896 TD
-1907 GDPLTAVL
+1907 ADAGDPLTAVL

-1941 SSDSF
+1941 ASDSF

-1953 KINSAPVAV
+1953 KINGAPVTV

-1976 NDNIIV
+1976 DDNIIV
-1982 PLNGTATTLD
+1982 PLNGTITTLD
-1992 NGQTSVIAN
+1992 NYQTSLTAN
-2001 DSDPDGDVLT
+2001 DIDPDGDVLT
-2011 ATLVSSPSFGALTLN
+2011 ASLVSTPTFGTITLN
-2026 PGGTFSYTQNGTLNS
+2026 PGGTFSYTQNGTLNG
-2041 GDSFTYTVTDGTL
+2041 GDSFIYSVSDGTL
-2054 TSAAA
+2054 TSSA

-2071 ESIIEGGPNGVS
+2071 ESIIEGGVNGVS

-2088 CLCKTVRV
+2088 CLCKTIRV

-2111 SINVNAG
+2111 SISVNSG

-2125 RVCN
+2125 KVCN